1 MTQPTSLKYKVLT
14 IKKKFLTL
22 ICLVVLTLVYQPSRA
37 QVITKY
43 GDNVSTLDGIMK
55 AYYDVVT
62 VKKGEKVSY
71 ERDSLLHIADARVG
85 SGYIDK
91 QGKQRFNYMTLK
103 EYHRLSDASLSRDG
117 FDEREISRKVEKFG
131 SIYHVFST
139 YESRN
144 IKNGPVIER
153 GINSIELFNDGTRF
167 WILAWFFDGERKD
180 NPIPKEYLN

>member
-1 MTQPTSLKYKVLT
+1 MKKIILLFIAAVALATQQS
-14 IKKKFLTL
+14 
-22 ICLVVLTLVYQPSRA
+22 QA
-37 QVITKY
+37 QVTTKY

-71 ERDSLLHIADARVG
+71 ERDSLLHIANAHVG

-91 QGKQRFNYMTLK
+91 QGKPGFSYMTLK
-103 EYHRLSDASLSRDG
+103 EYHRRSDDMLSRDG
-117 FDEREISRKVEKFG
+117 FDEKEISRKVEKFG

-144 IKNGPVIER
+144 VAGGPVIER

-180 NPIPKEYLN
+180 NPIPKEYLK

>member
-1 MTQPTSLKYKVLT
+1 M
-14 IKKKFLTL
+14 KKLALLFLL
-22 ICLVVLTLVYQPSRA
+22 LCFAMVQFVAA
-37 QVITKY
+37 QVVTQY

-71 ERDSLLHIADARVG
+71 ERDSLLHIANAHVG

-91 QGKQRFNYMTLK
+91 QGKQKFSYMTLK
-103 EYHRLSDASLSRDG
+103 EYHRRSDDMLSRDG
-117 FDEREISRKVEKFG
+117 FDEKEISRKVEHFG

-144 IKNGPVIER
+144 VAGGPVIER

-180 NPIPKEYLN
+180 NPIPGEYLKK

>member
-1 MTQPTSLKYKVLT
+1 MKRKILLFVAIFVFAIQQS
-14 IKKKFLTL
+14 
-22 ICLVVLTLVYQPSRA
+22 QS

-71 ERDSLLHIADARVG
+71 ERDSLLHIADAHVG
-85 SGYIDK
+85 SAGLSK
-91 QGKQRFNYMTLK
+91 EGKIKFNYMTLK

-131 SIYHVFST
+131 SIYHIFST

-144 IKNGPVIER
+144 VAGGPIIER

-180 NPIPKEYLN
+180 NPISKEYLEKF

>member
-1 MTQPTSLKYKVLT
+1 MKKSAALTLFLT
-14 IKKKFLTL
+14 IGLLQFAA
-22 ICLVVLTLVYQPSRA
+22 A
-37 QVITKY
+37 QVVTKY

-71 ERDSLLHIADARVG
+71 ERDSLLHIADAHVG
-85 SGYIDK
+85 SAGLNK
-91 QGKQRFNYMTLK
+91 EGKIKFHYMTLK

-144 IKNGPVIER
+144 VAGGPIIER

-180 NPIPKEYLN
+180 NPIPKEYLEKL

>member
-1 MTQPTSLKYKVLT
+1 MKNIVL
-14 IKKKFLTL
+14 LTAAVFTFAASQ
-22 ICLVVLTLVYQPSRA
+22 CPA

-43 GDNVSTLDGIMK
+43 GDNVSTLDGIIK

-62 VKKGEKVSY
+62 VKKGEQVYY
-71 ERDSLLHIADARVG
+71 ERDSLLHIPDAHVG

-103 EYHRLSDASLSRDG
+103 KYHQLSDASLSRDG
-117 FDEREISRKVEKFG
+117 FDEREISRKVEHFG

-144 IKNGPVIER
+144 TKNGPVIER

-167 WILAWFFDGERKD
+167 WILAWFYDGERKD
-180 NPIPKEYLN
+180 NPIPGEYLGN

>member
-1 MTQPTSLKYKVLT
+1 M
-14 IKKKFLTL
+14 KKSALLFL
-22 ICLVVLTLVYQPSRA
+22 LVCFAMVQFSAA
-37 QVITKY
+37 QVVTKY
-43 GDNVSTLDGIMK
+43 GDNVSTLDGILK

-71 ERDSLLHIADARVG
+71 ERDSLLHIANAHVG

-91 QGKQRFNYMTLK
+91 QGKQKFSCMTLK
-103 EYHRLSDASLSRDG
+103 EYHRRSDDMLSRDG
-117 FDEREISRKVEKFG
+117 FDEKEISRKVEHFG

-144 IKNGPVIER
+144 VAGGPVIER

-180 NPIPKEYLN
+180 NPIPREYLKK